1 MRVGTVEMGTRR
13 LIVFMKHHLRLLV
26 SMVVPDGYG
35 IHIRSRMRAGS
46 TEIDTRRLIVFM
58 EYHLGPL
65 VSMAVLNVTF
75 TVAAEC
81 ALVQQRY
88 PASNDVHV
96 MVDIRFIPVFRV
108 LMVHHGIAAP

>member
-1 MRVGTVEMGTRR
+1 MEY
-13 LIVFMKHHLRLLV
+13 HLRLLV
-26 SMVVPDGYG
+26 SIAVLDGYG
-35 IHIRSRMRAGS
+35 IHSRSRMNARWYNR
-46 TEIDTRRLIVFM
+46 DTGIRRLIVFM
-58 EYHLGPL
+58 EYHLKLL

-88 PASNDVHV
+88 PASNGIHV
-96 MVDIRFIPVFRV
+96 MVDIRFIPAFRV

>member
-1 MRVGTVEMGTRR
+1 M
-13 LIVFMKHHLRLLV
+13 L
-26 SMVVPDGYG
+26 DGYG
-35 IHIRSRMRAGS
+35 IHIRRRMNARWYNRDAG
-46 TEIDTRRLIVFM
+46 TRRLIVFM
-58 EYHLGPL
+58 EYHLGLL
-65 VSMAVLNVTF
+65 VSMAILNVTF